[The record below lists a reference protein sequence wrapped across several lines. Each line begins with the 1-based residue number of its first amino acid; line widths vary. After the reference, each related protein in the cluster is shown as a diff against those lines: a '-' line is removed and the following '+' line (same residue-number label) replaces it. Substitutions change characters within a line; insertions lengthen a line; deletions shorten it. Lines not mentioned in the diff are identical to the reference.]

1 MEANK
6 ITNEMLLHLFRQC
19 AHLQIRRFSRFP
31 GRGRLMA
38 LLSGGGMTQRK
49 LGEITQRRAS
59 TLSEQLEKMQRDG
72 LIVRTKNLADK
83 RNIDIALTSK
93 GEEVAREIK
102 ADRLET
108 ADTLFSSL
116 QGEERA
122 QFFATLK
129 KLQAQWQQDALD
141 REVHE

>member
-19 AHLQIRRFSRFP
+19 SHLQFRRFSRFP
-31 GRGRLMA
+31 GRGRLMI

-59 TLSEQLEKMQRDG
+59 TLSEQLEKMEKSG

-83 RNIDIALTSK
+83 RNIDIALTPK
-93 GEEVAREIK
+93 GEEMAQEIK

-116 QGEERA
+116 QGDERT
-122 QFFATLK
+122 QFFATLE
-129 KLQAQWQQDALD
+129 KLQAQWQQDAMD
-141 REVHE
+141 REVHS